1 MTTGWVKPNGDSNCT
16 WELPPLTDHYLEVD
30 EYPNNHDFLVVAVTE
45 AFGGNDDP
53 EIFEMTTLD
62 DLEDN
67 SITQI
72 VVYTYG
78 VIIGSNTPEIDVSF
92 DNGANW
98 EGEQECTLGLGAGEV
113 TNTWSGL
120 SFSKADLDLLLVK
133 YVSDVPDK
141 NDAHSIDRIY
151 AVITYTEAVVGY
163 GHDFMGVPDAN
174 IGSVSGVPTENIDK
188 IKGV

>member
-1 MTTGWVKPNGDSNCT
+1 MTTGWVKPNGDNNCT

-30 EYPNNHDFLVVAVTE
+30 EYPNNHDFYVVAVTE
-45 AFGGNDDP
+45 AFGGDNDP
-53 EIFEMTTLD
+53 EIFEMTTLED
-62 DLEDN
+62 IEDN

-78 VIIGSNTPEIDVSF
+78 VIVGSNTPEIDVSF
-92 DNGANW
+92 DNGVNW

-151 AVITYTEAVVGY
+151 AVITYTEAVAGY
-163 GHDFMGVPDAN
+163 SHKVNGVVPAHIAKVNGVATAN
-174 IGSVSGVPTENIDK
+174 IAKVNGV
-188 IKGV
+188 